1 MQFKASSI
9 LSPPVFTWC
18 SQRSTINLW
27 LCLRNAPLMMKSTQV
42 WPSVSNEIEF
52 WSTTRNFHCK
62 AEDTQSMFYSYLD
75 FIEFHVSR
83 MTDNTTSVSVGFTW
97 VNKAKSKTTFEY
109 SLIRDNCNCF
119 TAKRQ
124 QSSRIIALPTLH
136 AYVFTLSHVG
146 PLLNRITSLCCQ
158 GQFISLEFLHIY
170 QSKRL
175 EGPLGIPF
183 ILLANENLMC
193 VEPGG
198 CYCTWMWAFKNAFHN
213 TSDDF

>member
-1 MQFKASSI
+1 MFAEC
-9 LSPPVFTWC
+9 T
-18 SQRSTINLW
+18 TDD
-27 LCLRNAPLMMKSTQV
+27 V
-42 WPSVSNEIEF
+42 WPSFSNEIEF

-62 AEDTQSMFYSYLD
+62 AEDNQSMFYSYLD

-83 MTDNTTSVSVGFTW
+83 MTDNMTSVSVGFTW
-97 VNKAKSKTTFEY
+97 VNKAKAKLHLNTAWLETTAY
-109 SLIRDNCNCF
+109 SVCVERSRF

-124 QSSRIIALPTLH
+124 QSRIIALPTLH

-175 EGPLGIPF
+175 EGPLGILF

-198 CYCTWMWAFKNAFHN
+198 CYCTWMWAFKNALHN